1 MICRIDL
8 TKTNYK
14 QINFKLLGK
23 NDFASCE
30 QIYKQYIEHNEIA
43 NPHPVF
49 EEEWNREAKYNA
61 DVLGYYDKD
70 VLVAWSLVYKFPSK
84 QTILADQF
92 AWNYENPK
100 LKLGYRSIRSECAY
114 YKSKAYKYF
123 ILGDPDKYK
132 EELQGYEIIERG
144 MDGIFST

>member
-8 TKTNYK
+8 TKIKYK
-14 QINFKLLGK
+14 QINFVLLGLQ
-23 NDFASCE
+23 DFPKCE
-30 QIYKQYIEHNEIA
+30 EIYKQYIEHNDIE

-49 EEEWNREAKYNA
+49 EEEWNTEAKYNA
-61 DVLGYYDKD
+61 DVIGYYDNND
-70 VLVAWSLVYKFPSK
+70 LVAWSLTYKFPSK
-84 QTILADQF
+84 QTVIADQF
-92 AWNYENPK
+92 AWNYSNPK
-100 LKLGYRSIRSECAY
+100 LKLGYKSIRSECAY
-114 YKSKAYKYF
+114 YKSQGFKYF

>member
-8 TKTNYK
+8 TKTKYK
-14 QINFKLLGK
+14 QINFVLLGLQ
-23 NDFASCE
+23 DFPLCE
-30 QIYKQYIEHNEIA
+30 QIYKKYIQHNDIE

-49 EEEWNREAKYNA
+49 EEEWNTEAKYNA
-61 DVLGYYDKD
+61 DVLGYYDKNE
-70 VLVAWSLVYKFPSK
+70 LVAWSLTYKFPSK
-84 QTILADQF
+84 KTVIADQF
-92 AWNYENPK
+92 AWNYANPK
-100 LKLGYRSIRSECAY
+100 LKLGYKTIRSECAY
-114 YKSKAYKYF
+114 YKAQGYKYF